1 MLKRIG
7 ILLIKFYQKFLSPIT
22 FSHCRFTPTC
32 SQYTLEAI
40 LKHGFFKGCILGF
53 WRILRCNPF
62 SKGGFDKVPD
72 KKSVIKWVY

>member
-1 MLKRIG
+1 MLKFISVK
-7 ILLIKFYQKFLSPIT
+7 LIKFYQNRISVKN
-22 FSHCRFTPTC
+22 CRYIPSC

-40 LKHGFFKGCILGF
+40 LKHSFFKGWCLGI

-72 KKSVIKWVY
+72 KKSLLKWVY